1 MGANG
6 TSGQELQEKE
16 AGESSMGAEV
26 TCFTE
31 VAYRFFITWLD
42 SKYSWYA

>member
-1 MGANG
+1 M
-6 TSGQELQEKE
+6 EVPEKE
-16 AGESSMGAEV
+16 AAEFSMGAEV

-42 SKYSWYA
+42 SKYSGYA